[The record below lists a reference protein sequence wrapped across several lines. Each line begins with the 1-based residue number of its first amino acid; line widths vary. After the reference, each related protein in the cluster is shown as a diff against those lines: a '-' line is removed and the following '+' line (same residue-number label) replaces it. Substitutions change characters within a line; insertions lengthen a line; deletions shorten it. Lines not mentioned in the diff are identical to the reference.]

1 MVLLAPKLRASIIS
15 GPAVPQVFHLGY
27 PCFSTFKSKW
37 LTYGDHGARMGERD
51 S

>member
-1 MVLLAPKLRASIIS
+1 MVLVAPKLRAGTIS
-15 GPAVPQVFHLGY
+15 GPVVTWVFPLGY

-37 LTYGDHGARMGERD
+37 FTYGYCGGRMGERD